1 MHGGDALQRQQ
12 VVHDREHPF
21 LHLAAVPGAADQL
34 NALGEVE
41 SDEVFRVQALLF
53 PLRVGAL
60 RAVHHDEVGR
70 EFRQLFVA
78 RADEHVFNEVRLP
91 GHFGNETYAETG
103 IGVGAAESVD
113 DKQAFTGQLLGH
125 QPFQMLPGF
134 LRKRLVV
141 VFTFAF
147 IGPPDGV
154 AGGVVAHEI
163 LIFRRTTGKNAR
175 VDGDSTQS
183 G

>member
-1 MHGGDALQRQQ
+1 MI
-12 VVHDREHPF
+12 ENIPF
-21 LHLAAVPGAADQL
+21 FISPPYGAADQL

-91 GHFGNETYAETG
+91 CHFGNETYAETG
-103 IGVGAAESVD
+103 IGVSAAEGVD
-113 DKQAFTGQLLGH
+113 DKQAFTGQLLCY
-125 QPFQMLPGF
+125 QPF
-134 LRKRLVV
+134 
-141 VFTFAF
+141 
-147 IGPPDGV
+147 
-154 AGGVVAHEI
+154 
-163 LIFRRTTGKNAR
+163 
-175 VDGDSTQS
+175 
-183 G
+183 